1 MTIGIIGSGRF
12 AVLWAKMLSSQGEV
26 KLWGRNNEKARKAA
40 DEAGVAQAET
50 LEEVCQCDFVFPSVP
65 ISEFENVCKQI
76 ASLVRSDS
84 VVVDVCSVKVYP
96 EKVMREA
103 FPDSQPIIA
112 THPLFG
118 PDSVARLGVP
128 GRKVVV
134 CNVNASD
141 EQYQT
146 LLEMFLSLEL
156 RVIEST
162 CEQHDRDMARSH
174 ALIHFI
180 GRGLEGVGVDEQ
192 EIETPDYEAFLRL
205 KNLVVNDTWQLFFDM
220 QTYNPYA
227 RLQRNLLLTHLQDI
241 ERKIAENEESQK

>member
-12 AVLWAKMLSSQGEV
+12 AVLWAKMLSSQSEV
-26 KLWGRNNEKARKAA
+26 KLWGRNPEKASIATQ
-40 DEAGVAQAET
+40 EAGVAQALS
-50 LEEVCQCDFVFPSVP
+50 LEEVCQCDYIFPSVP
-65 ISEFENVCKQI
+65 ISEFEKVCMQI
-76 ASLVRSDS
+76 APLVRPDT
-84 VVVDVCSVKVYP
+84 VVADVCSVKVYP
-96 EKVMREA
+96 EQIMRKV
-103 FPDSQPIIA
+103 FPKSQSIIA

-128 GRKVVV
+128 GRKVVI
-134 CNVNASD
+134 CNISATD
-141 EQYQT
+141 QQYHA

-156 RVIEST
+156 RVIEAT
-162 CEQHDRDMARSH
+162 CERHDRDMARSH

-180 GRGLEGVGVDEQ
+180 GRGLAGVEVDEQ

-227 RLQRNLLLTHLQDI
+227 RLQRNLLLMHLQDI
-241 ERKIAENEESQK
+241 ERKIAEHEEE